1 MYASQRRKEIL
12 KITKERNYISVAE
25 LHKLFDVSEVTI
37 RADLR
42 NLETAGEIERNYG
55 GATIKDIKI
64 PPFSEVT
71 MLLNDAKELI
81 AQTAAGLIQ
90 NGDSLFLDAS
100 TTTLLLSAYVA
111 EIDNLTVISN
121 SIPIFHQLKEYNRGT
136 LIGIPGALNPITQSF
151 VGPIAEQMIENLR
164 VRKAFIAPK
173 GILPEGLRDHI
184 MLEAAI
190 RKKMI
195 DSADEVIVLADHSKF
210 TTKQTIFNI
219 ASFDVVTT
227 VVTDR
232 DPGSMFKEL
241 FQAKGIKLL
250 IAEK

>member
-12 KITKERNYISVAE
+12 KITKERNYIAVSE

-37 RADLR
+37 RTDLR
-42 NLETAGEIERNYG
+42 ILETAGEIERTYG
-55 GATIKDIKI
+55 GATIKGIKI

-71 MLLNDAKELI
+71 MLLNDAKKSI
-81 AQTAAGLIQ
+81 ARTAAGLIH

-100 TTTLLLSAYVA
+100 TTTLLLSGYVA
-111 EIDNLTVISN
+111 EMDSVTVISN
-121 SIPIFHQLKEYNRGT
+121 SIPIFHQLKEYSRGT

-151 VGPIAEQMIENLR
+151 VGPIAEQMIDNLR

-173 GILPEGLRDHI
+173 GILLDGLRDHI

-210 TTKQTIFNI
+210 TTQQTIFSI
-219 ASFDVVTT
+219 ASFDVVST

-232 DPGSMFKEL
+232 NPEPMFQEL

-250 IAEK
+250 VAER

>member
-12 KITKERNYISVAE
+12 KMTQERNYISVAD

-37 RADLR
+37 RSDLR
-42 NLETAGEIERNYG
+42 TLESEGKIERNYG

-71 MLLNDAKELI
+71 MLLNDAKKSI
-81 AQTAAGLIQ
+81 ARTAAGLIQ

-100 TTTLLLSAYVA
+100 TTTLLLSAHVA
-111 EIDNLTVISN
+111 EMDNVTVISN
-121 SIPIFHQLKEYNRGT
+121 SIPIFNQLKEYSRGT
-136 LIGIPGALNPITQSF
+136 LIGIPGELNPITQSF
-151 VGPIAEQMIENLR
+151 VGPIAEQMIDHLR
-164 VRKAFIAPK
+164 VSKAFIAPK

-195 DSADEVIVLADHSKF
+195 ESADEVIVLADHSKF
-210 TTKQTIFNI
+210 TTQQTIFSI
-219 ASFDVVTT
+219 ASFDLVST
-227 VVTDR
+227 VITDH
-232 DPGSMFKEL
+232 DPDPVFQEL
-241 FQAKGIKLL
+241 FQKKGIKLL
-250 IAEK
+250 VAEL